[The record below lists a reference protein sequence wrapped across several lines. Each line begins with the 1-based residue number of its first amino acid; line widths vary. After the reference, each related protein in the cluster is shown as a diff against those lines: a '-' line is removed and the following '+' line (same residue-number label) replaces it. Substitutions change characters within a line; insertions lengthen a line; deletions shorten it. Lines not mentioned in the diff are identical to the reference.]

1 MKKPQR
7 LLLTVSGDFAEL
19 IPWEVFNFLKNNYNL
34 YSRVYS
40 KTSFIDD
47 FEKVLEVRFI
57 ATDERAAEIS
67 MALRTTYEFKEA
79 Q

>member
-19 IPWEVFNFLKNNYNL
+19 IPWEIFSFLKNNYNL
-34 YSRVYS
+34 NSRVYS
-40 KTSFIDD
+40 KSSFIDD

-57 ATDERAAEIS
+57 ATDERAAEIG

-79 Q
+79 

>member
-19 IPWEVFNFLKNNYNL
+19 IPWEVFKFLKNNYNL

-40 KTSFIDD
+40 ITSFIDD